1 MKLLAA
7 SAFLA
12 LNAGVLAIPA
22 GELGKRD
29 TCTIFGFIKYPCA
42 TNSGPSATECPGVVP
57 TAIIPT
63 AIPSSLLPSG
73 ISGVFPPSGSFPTGT
88 GASPTSA
95 IATDLPTSVPDV
107 SIGLPT
113 ATPSLVP
120 SDVDTAI
127 AAPTGGASTGGRT
140 RYTSGSSANDVA
152 SNTGCTPLT
161 VIFARGTGEPGN
173 VGIISAPPM
182 FKALIQNLGP
192 ESLTL
197 QGVDYPASAAGN
209 INCGSGGGSQMATLA
224 RTIKGRCPDTK
235 LVLSGYSQGACVV
248 HNAVGAGGFSASD
261 VDAAV
266 LFGDPFRGAAVGSAP
281 VLNLC
286 ASGDTVCGGRVS
298 GGASGS
304 GHLSY
309 GGDAQ
314 TAAKFIQQSVGL

>member
-1 MKLLAA
+1 MKLLVA
-7 SAFLA
+7 STFLA
-12 LNAGVLAIPA
+12 LSAGVLAIPA
-22 GELGKRD
+22 AELDKRD

-42 TNSGPSATECPGVVP
+42 TGNGPSPTECAGIVP
-57 TAIIPT
+57 TALIPS

-73 ISGVFPPSGSFPTGT
+73 VFPPSGSGSFPTGT
-88 GASPTSA
+88 GAISTSA
-95 IATDLPTSVPDV
+95 IITDLPTSLPDV

-113 ATPSLVP
+113 DAPSLVP

-235 LVLSGYSQGACVV
+235 LVLSGYSQGACMV